1 MFAVRLVN
9 AAAGV
14 GALDLYITAPGADL
28 TNTAPT
34 ISNVAFGGATAF
46 ISVNTAPN
54 FEIRFTPVGT
64 KTVIYDTAPRIF
76 TEHSGTTV
84 VAYSKGSGSLVNVAL
99 LNDDG
104 AGTGAIL
111 DNLLARYKIVNASLV
126 GSPLN
131 VFVDGDDV
139 RLLAGLDTAIAPT
152 ATILLLPAVAGGE
165 EGAMTPQVAAPS
177 PRAHD
182 SATPLA

>member
-1 MFAVRLVN
+1 MAQIRIPPVLRPEAGGQRLV
-9 AAAGV
+9 AVEAGTV
-14 GALDLYITAPGADL
+14 REAL
-28 TNTAPT
+28 N
-34 ISNVAFGGATAF
+34 
-46 ISVNTAPN
+46 
-54 FEIRFTPVGT
+54 
-64 KTVIYDTAPRIF
+64 
-76 TEHSGTTV
+76 
-84 VAYSKGSGSLVNVAL
+84 SLVSEFPAL
-99 LNDDG
+99 KARVLEGDG
-104 AGTGAIL
+104 VPGF
-111 DNLLARYKIVNASLV
+111 
-126 GSPLN
+126 LN